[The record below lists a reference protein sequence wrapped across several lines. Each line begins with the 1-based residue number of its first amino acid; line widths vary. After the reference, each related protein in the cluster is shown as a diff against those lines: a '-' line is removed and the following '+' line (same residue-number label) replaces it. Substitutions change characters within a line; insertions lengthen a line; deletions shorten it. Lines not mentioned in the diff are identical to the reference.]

1 MLFRSFRTD
10 AECAPVSCGYKP
22 EKFSCSTHLFTYE
35 ARGLSGRMSIH
46 GEKIT
51 EFRYS
56 NWKTRKARYD
66 VAEASIGRVLTV
78 RMAPGDD
85 LFGTTL
91 KICQEKNVKA
101 GVILSVAA
109 SLQKAVLR
117 NVWQFPDPFPIND
130 ECRIFTPIGGPLELL
145 QMSGN
150 ITQTEA
156 GEPYLHAHVTI
167 SMGRPEATCFGGHLV
182 EGCTIFSTCEM
193 VIAELAD
200 ISFMRLMDKH
210 TRVGEVFGI
219 ETNGKS
225 DAAIQTGNGEAQG
238 APQTQG
244 RAVDC
249 KRINRKK
256 DVQGAAP
263 YGAASLLLE

>member
-1 MLFRSFRTD
+1 M
-10 AECAPVSCGYKP
+10 
-22 EKFSCSTHLFTYE
+22 
-35 ARGLSGRMSIH
+35 ARKL
-46 GEKIT
+46 T
-51 EFRYS
+51 NFDNS

-66 VAEASIGRVLTV
+66 VAEAGIGRVLAI

-91 KICQEKNVKA
+91 KICQEKGVKA

-117 NVWQFPDPFPIND
+117 NVWQFPNPFPIND
-130 ECRIFTPIGGPLELL
+130 DCRIFTPINGPLELL

-150 ITQTEA
+150 ITETEA

-193 VIAELAD
+193 VIAELSRHLLHALD
-200 ISFMRLMDKH
+200 GQAHPGGRGLRHRDEREIRRRDQ
-210 TRVGEVFGI
+210 E
-219 ETNGKS
+219 S
-225 DAAIQTGNGEAQG
+225 DLESQG
-238 APQTQG
+238 ASQAQG
-244 RAVDC
+244 RALV
-249 KRINRKK
+249 
-256 DVQGAAP
+256 
-263 YGAASLLLE
+263 

>member
-1 MLFRSFRTD
+1 MVKKLPNFD
-10 AECAPVSCGYKP
+10 N
-22 EKFSCSTHLFTYE
+22 
-35 ARGLSGRMSIH
+35 
-46 GEKIT
+46 
-51 EFRYS
+51 S

-150 ITQTEA
+150 ITETEA

-225 DAAIQTGNGEAQG
+225 DAAIKKEIT
-238 APQTQG
+238 
-244 RAVDC
+244 
-249 KRINRKK
+249 KRKSRPKPK
-256 DVQGAAP
+256 GVR
-263 YGAASLLLE
+263 